1 MASIFAN
8 MSVSMDLIIFVVSIE
23 FFGNG
28 NGKFSVANKFD
39 SYINVIVYLLL
50 YETIFTNQSYYRSNE
65 QKINIKLYF
74 LIVAKLFCLLG
85 INNLLKNK
93 RSCSKGIFSCTTN
106 NQRDTNN
113 RILTDE

>member
-39 SYINVIVYLLL
+39 SYINVIVYL
-50 YETIFTNQSYYRSNE
+50 
-65 QKINIKLYF
+65 
-74 LIVAKLFCLLG
+74 
-85 INNLLKNK
+85 
-93 RSCSKGIFSCTTN
+93 
-106 NQRDTNN
+106 
-113 RILTDE
+113 

>member
-1 MASIFAN
+1 
-8 MSVSMDLIIFVVSIE
+8 MSVSMDLIIFVFSIE

-28 NGKFSVANKFD
+28 NRKFSVANKFD

-50 YETIFTNQSYYRSNE
+50 YGNFFTNQSYYISQMDQNE

>member
-50 YETIFTNQSYYRSNE
+50 YETIFTNQSLNE
-65 QKINIKLYF
+65 QKIDIKLYF
-74 LIVAKLFCLLG
+74 LIVVKLFYLLG
-85 INNLLKNK
+85 INNLLKIK
-93 RSCSKGIFSCTTN
+93 DLVQRGYFHALQTTKE
-106 NQRDTNN
+106 
-113 RILTDE
+113 ILTIEY